1 KKLYYRIMPNGQ
13 PVQCTWLS
21 VSILNPKVTSI
32 FCNIC
37 IPFGDSTN
45 SAFVK
50 GFQDFKHCYQ
60 AVEEHERS
68 KTHNSAVNAYFAAEK
83 GKRMDSLIN
92 KNMME
97 KHKREI
103 DRHIHMM
110 KKIIQAVKF
119 IGKQSLA
126 YRATDESTYS
136 LEDTSLNHGNFLE
149 VILLMAKSDIILD
162 EHVQRAIEDSKKR
175 KKSMNEKGKHGPDA
189 HGCGSLVNFLSKSMV
204 NNIILIISVLV
215 KEAIAKEIGSQKYSI
230 QMDSTQDVSVVDQ
243 ATIAL
248 HYVYSCM
255 VQEQLFAVVHVHDTS
270 GKGLHNALK
279 ASLESSGIPLK
290 NILGH
295 SFDGAANMRS
305 SNVGLQAFIKE
316 AAPNSVYV
324 WCYAHVLNLCVADT
338 VSIIPEAKS
347 LFGLLHRT
355 AIFISESHKR
365 MDAWKA
371 DTGDASSA
379 AKFKRLQ
386 KIGETRWW
394 SKYKALKH
402 IFRTFEDSSE
412 ALYATLVH
420 TLIFLSTSEKFDSK
434 TSSEASSLLEN
445 FVKFQTVLT
454 AFMFLKM
461 FETLDLTSKYLQT
474 KGLDYMSAWSMVK
487 QATKSLEN
495 QQQNFNLIYKKEE
508 LDETSLGIDIEN
520 DLPEKRIPKRKRMAG
535 EIALHEKHKSS
546 LDCFR
551 VDVYNTV
558 LDQAVNSMKERV
570 DQNRDLI
577 SDTLCLDPRR
587 FDQIVTGG
595 LPRNALRKIANLT
608 EVNANDLRKELVKF
622 AVNYENLSKSLPESY
637 VLGTGDDENESDK
650 LNLHTS
656 AYSLLFITYEYVL
669 CLSFVQVSC
678 ERAFSYLKLIKS
690 RL

>member
-1 KKLYYRIMPNGQ
+1 
-13 PVQCTWLS
+13 TWLS

-162 EHVQRAIEDSKKR
+162 EHVQRAIEDSKKI
-175 KKSMNEKGKHGPDA
+175 
-189 HGCGSLVNFLSKSMV
+189 NFLSKSMV

-608 EVNANDLRKELVKF
+608 EVNANDLRQQKPEEMNDKES
-622 AVNYENLSKSLPESY
+622 SKCKHCKKCIFCCYTL
-637 VLGTGDDENESDK
+637 LLK